1 MTENRTETAKR
12 FLSKELDKLSE
23 QEREVVDRFISRGRV
38 ARNVAHEFKEQMTFG
53 QRVADR
59 VAEIIGSWRFIIIQS
74 TMLIAWIALNITAYV
89 FRWDP
94 YPFILLNLA
103 LSFQAAYAAPIIMMS
118 QNRQAEK
125 DHLQAKN
132 DYEVN
137 LKAEL
142 EIMQLHHKF
151 NELRDSSWV
160 DLLQMQQ
167 QQIEMLETLVSENS
181 GRGAIIATNVS
192 QSDHASLCKE
202 LV

>member
-1 MTENRTETAKR
+1 MPVNRTATAQR
-12 FLSKELDKLSE
+12 LLAQELDKLSAH
-23 QEREVVDRFISRGRV
+23 ERQIVESFIKRGRV
-38 ARNVAHEFKEQMTFG
+38 ARNVAHEFEEQLTLG

-59 VAEIIGSWRFIIIQS
+59 FAKLIGSWRFIIIQS
-74 TMLIAWIALNITAYV
+74 VLLLVWIALNITGYV
-89 FRWDP
+89 YRWDP

-103 LSFQAAYAAPIIMMS
+103 MSFQAAYAAPILMMS

-142 EIMQLHHKF
+142 EIMQLHEKF

-160 DLLQMQQ
+160 ELVRMQQ
-167 QQIEMLETLVSENS
+167 QQIEMLERLVAED
-181 GRGAIIATNVS
+181 RPRRP
-192 QSDHASLCKE
+192 
-202 LV
+202 